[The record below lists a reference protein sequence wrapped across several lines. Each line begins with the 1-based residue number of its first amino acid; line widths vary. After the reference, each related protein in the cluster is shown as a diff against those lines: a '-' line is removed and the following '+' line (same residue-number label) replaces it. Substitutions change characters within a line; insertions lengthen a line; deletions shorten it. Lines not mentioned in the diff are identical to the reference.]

1 MVDYEQITAGDQGE
15 WVDYLR
21 QVLDSH
27 GYTTAQA
34 AGPFDDELDSVVR
47 QYQTDQGLS
56 ADGVVGPKT
65 WTALV
70 PDDTGTETESSIV
83 IDWSSLPWLSS
94 LAQYDAS
101 EDGARQFLID
111 NGIPAELLAAGE

>member
-1 MVDYEQITAGDQGE
+1 MVDYQQITAGDQGE

-21 QVLDSH
+21 QVLDGQ
-27 GYTTAQA
+27 GYSIAQS
-34 AGPFDDELDSVVR
+34 GPFDDDLDSVVR

-56 ADGVVGPKT
+56 VDGVVGEKT

-70 PDDTGTETESSIV
+70 PDETSTETEPSIA
-83 IDWSSLPWLSS
+83 IDWDSLPWLSS
-94 LAQYDAS
+94 LAQYDAT